1 MEVKAKAEQD
11 FSSIKSYAD
20 RKISTVKNKLMTIH
34 L

>member
-20 RKISTVKNKLMTIH
+20 RKISTVNFEKIN
-34 L
+34 